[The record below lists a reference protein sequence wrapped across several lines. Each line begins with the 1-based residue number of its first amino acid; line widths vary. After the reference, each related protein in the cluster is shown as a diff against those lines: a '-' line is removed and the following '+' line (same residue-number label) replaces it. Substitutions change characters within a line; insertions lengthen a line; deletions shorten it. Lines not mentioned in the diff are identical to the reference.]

1 MEVQVAE
8 MNEEVPSE
16 SAAEPVVEDAVTVVE
31 PARAGDALGDA
42 QAESARLKDQL
53 LRAAAELD
61 NVRKRGR
68 REAEDAR
75 RAGREEIIR
84 DLLPVFDNLER
95 AIGSAAKAEDVK
107 ALADGL
113 AMVQRQFSD
122 TLGKVGITRVPGVG
136 SPFDPAMHEA
146 IQQVVSA
153 EHAPG
158 TIVNEVQPGYM
169 QGDRLVRPAMVV
181 VTTAPPVSS

>member
-1 MEVQVAE
+1 MNDESQTHAETTEAAAGVVAS
-8 MNEEVPSE
+8 EEASV
-16 SAAEPVVEDAVTVVE
+16 
-31 PARAGDALGDA
+31 DALSAA
-42 QAESARLKDQL
+42 QAEAAKLKDQL

-75 RAGREEIIR
+75 RAGREEVLR

-95 AIGSAAKAEDVK
+95 AITSAQKAEDVK
-107 ALADGL
+107 AVAEGL
-113 AMVQRQFSD
+113 GMVQRQFLD

-136 SPFDPAMHEA
+136 ASFDPSMHEA
-146 IQQVVSA
+146 IQQIVSA

-158 TIVNEVQPGYM
+158 TIVAEVQPGYM
-169 QGDRLVRPAMVV
+169 QGDRLVRAAMVV
-181 VTTAPPVSS
+181 VTTAPPVTA

>member
-1 MEVQVAE
+1 MNDESQIPAETAEATAEVVAS
-8 MNEEVPSE
+8 EE
-16 SAAEPVVEDAVTVVE
+16 APV
-31 PARAGDALGDA
+31 DALASA
-42 QAESARLKDQL
+42 QAEAAKLKDQL

-75 RAGREEIIR
+75 RAGREEVIR

-95 AIGSAAKAEDVK
+95 ALTSAQKAEDVK
-107 ALADGL
+107 AVAEGL
-113 AMVQRQFSD
+113 GMVQRQFLD
-122 TLGKVGITRVPGVG
+122 TLGKVGMTRVPGVG
-136 SPFDPAMHEA
+136 ASFDPSMHEA

-158 TIVNEVQPGYM
+158 TIVAEVQPGYM
-169 QGDRLVRPAMVV
+169 QGDRLVRAAMVV
-181 VTTAPPVSS
+181 VTTAPPVTA

>member
-1 MEVQVAE
+1 MNDESQTHAESTEAPAEVVA
-8 MNEEVPSE
+8 SE
-16 SAAEPVVEDAVTVVE
+16 AASV
-31 PARAGDALGDA
+31 DALAAA
-42 QAESARLKDQL
+42 QAEAAKLKDQV

-75 RAGREEIIR
+75 RAGREEVVR

-95 AIGSAAKAEDVK
+95 AITSAQKAEDVK
-107 ALADGL
+107 AVAEGL
-113 AMVQRQFSD
+113 GMVQRQFLD

-136 SPFDPAMHEA
+136 ASFDPSMHEA

-158 TIVNEVQPGYM
+158 TIVAEVQPGYM
-169 QGDRLVRPAMVV
+169 QGDRLVRAAMVV
-181 VTTAPPVSS
+181 VTTAPPVTA

>member
-1 MEVQVAE
+1 MVEGEAMNDESQTSETTETPAEVASQEA
-8 MNEEVPSE
+8 
-16 SAAEPVVEDAVTVVE
+16 PV
-31 PARAGDALGDA
+31 DALAAA
-42 QAESARLKDQL
+42 QAEAAKFKDQL

-75 RAGREEIIR
+75 RAGREEILR

-95 AIGSAAKAEDVK
+95 AMTSAQKADDVK
-107 ALADGL
+107 AVAEGL
-113 AMVQRQFSD
+113 GMVQRQFLD
-122 TLGKVGITRVPGVG
+122 TLGRVGITRVPGVG
-136 SPFDPAMHEA
+136 SPFDPTMHEA

-158 TIVNEVQPGYM
+158 TILAEVQPGYM
-169 QGDRLVRPAMVV
+169 QGDRLVRAAMVV
-181 VTTAPPVSS
+181 VSTAPPVSA

>member
-1 MEVQVAE
+1 MNDEAQTPAETTEAAAEVVVS
-8 MNEEVPSE
+8 EEVS
-16 SAAEPVVEDAVTVVE
+16 V
-31 PARAGDALGDA
+31 DALAAA
-42 QAESARLKDQL
+42 QAEAAKLKDQL

-75 RAGREEIIR
+75 RAGREEVLQV
-84 DLLPVFDNLER
+84 LLPVFDNLER
-95 AIGSAAKAEDVK
+95 AIGSAQKAEDVK
-107 ALADGL
+107 AVAEGL
-113 AMVQRQFSD
+113 GMVQRQFLD

-136 SPFDPAMHEA
+136 ASFDPSMHEA

-158 TIVNEVQPGYM
+158 TIVAEVQPGYM
-169 QGDRLVRPAMVV
+169 QGDRLVRAAMVV
-181 VTTAPPVSS
+181 VTTAPPVTA

>member
-1 MEVQVAE
+1 MNDESQTSETTEAPAEVASQEA
-8 MNEEVPSE
+8 
-16 SAAEPVVEDAVTVVE
+16 PV
-31 PARAGDALGDA
+31 DALAAA
-42 QAESARLKDQL
+42 QAEAAKYKDQL

-75 RAGREEIIR
+75 RAGREEILR

-95 AIGSAAKAEDVK
+95 AMTSAQKAEDVK
-107 ALADGL
+107 AVAEGL
-113 AMVQRQFSD
+113 GMVSRQFLD
-122 TLGKVGITRVPGVG
+122 TLVRVGITRVPGVG
-136 SPFDPAMHEA
+136 SPFDPSMHEA

-158 TIVNEVQPGYM
+158 TILAEVQPGYM
-169 QGDRLVRPAMVV
+169 QGDRLVRAAMVV
-181 VTTAPPVSS
+181 VSTAPPVTA

>member
-1 MEVQVAE
+1 MNDEAQTPAETTEAAAEVVVS
-8 MNEEVPSE
+8 EEVS
-16 SAAEPVVEDAVTVVE
+16 V
-31 PARAGDALGDA
+31 DALAAA
-42 QAESARLKDQL
+42 QAEAAKLKDQL

-75 RAGREEIIR
+75 RAGREEVIR

-95 AIGSAAKAEDVK
+95 AIGSAQKAEDVK
-107 ALADGL
+107 AVAEGL
-113 AMVQRQFSD
+113 GMVQRQFLD
-122 TLGKVGITRVPGVG
+122 TLGKVGVTRVPGVG
-136 SPFDPAMHEA
+136 ASFDPSMHEA

-158 TIVNEVQPGYM
+158 TIVAEVQPGYM
-169 QGDRLVRPAMVV
+169 QGDRLVRAAMVV
-181 VTTAPPVSS
+181 VTTAPPVTA

>member
-1 MEVQVAE
+1 MNDEAQTHAETIEAPAEVIVG
-8 MNEEVPSE
+8 EEEASV
-16 SAAEPVVEDAVTVVE
+16 
-31 PARAGDALGDA
+31 DALASA
-42 QAESARLKDQL
+42 QADAAKLKDQL

-75 RAGREEIIR
+75 RAGREEVVR

-95 AIGSAAKAEDVK
+95 AMTSAQKAEDVK
-107 ALADGL
+107 AVADGL
-113 AMVQRQFSD
+113 GMVLRQFLD

-136 SPFDPAMHEA
+136 SSFDPAMHEA
-146 IQQVVSA
+146 IQQIVSA

-158 TIVNEVQPGYM
+158 TIVTEVQPGYM
-169 QGDRLVRPAMVV
+169 QGDRLVRAAMVV
-181 VTTAPPVSS
+181 GTTAPPVTA